1 MGDDVETYLT
11 KLEAAFVDLLDGN
24 SDWYN
29 IQDNTGL
36 SQNRC
41 KEISKLFKIVL
52 NKYERRHRI

>member
-1 MGDDVETYLT
+1 MGDDVETYLEE
-11 KLEAAFVDLLDGN
+11 LESAFIDVLDGN

-41 KEISKLFKIVL
+41 QEISKLFKTVL